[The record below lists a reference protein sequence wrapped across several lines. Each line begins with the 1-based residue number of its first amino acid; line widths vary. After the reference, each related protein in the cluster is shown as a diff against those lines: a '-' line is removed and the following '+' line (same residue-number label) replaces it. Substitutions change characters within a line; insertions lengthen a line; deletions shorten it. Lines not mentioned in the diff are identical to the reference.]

1 MLEPQDHATAL
12 ARPPAIA
19 RPVEYVV
26 RKDGKPFAILNAT
39 PALAERTMAGFA
51 RATPAASWSL
61 ERV

>member
-1 MLEPQDHATAL
+1 MLESLDRPTSAL
-12 ARPPAIA
+12 RTPAS

-26 RKDGKPFAILNAT
+26 RKDGKPFVILNAT
-39 PALAERTMAGFA
+39 PALAERTMAGFV